1 MNSLIMLSML
11 LLAARP
17 GFEDGAPVL
26 RAAAVE
32 GALAERSAPT
42 AATWDR
48 AEAFQ
53 IPLRM
58 TPPHMRTDE
67 MPVQSIE
74 TLELRALAAADGL
87 AIRIAWRDGTADYP
101 PSRTREIGSFPDAVA
116 VQFTAGA
123 SGRVLPALAMGS
135 PETPVN
141 IWRWSAGSDQ
151 AEESVSEGFGL
162 LETVDEEPRPVGAA
176 AVRVDGGWAVTLWR
190 PYQVAPMVTYRG
202 AVPGT
207 GRQAERV
214 AIEPGARLP
223 CAFAVWNGSYEDRD
237 GLKAVSIWYYLQLPA
252 P

>member
-1 MNSLIMLSML
+1 ML

-32 GALAERSAPT
+32 GALAERSDPT
-42 AATWDR
+42 AGTWDR

-53 IPLRM
+53 IPLR
-58 TPPHMRTDE
+58 
-67 MPVQSIE
+67 QSID
-74 TLELRALAAADGL
+74 TLEVRALAASDGV
-87 AIRIAWRDGTADYP
+87 AIRVAWRDGTADYP
-101 PSRTREIGSFPDAVA
+101 PSRTRETGSFPDAVA
-116 VQFTAGA
+116 VQFPTGT
-123 SGRVLPALAMGS
+123 SERVLPALAMGS

-151 AEESVSEGFGL
+151 AEESISEGFGL
-162 LETVDEEPRPVGAA
+162 LQAVDEEPRPVGAA
-176 AVRVDGGWAVTLWR
+176 AVRVDDGWAVTLWR
-190 PYQVAPMVTYRG
+190 PFEVAPMVTYRG

-207 GRQAERV
+207 GRQSERV

-237 GLKAVSIWYYLQLPA
+237 GLKAVSIWYYLQLPSR
-252 P
+252 